1 MEILDKLKE
10 IVSKM
15 SLEADDY
22 NMNLAYNN
30 VLFVI
35 NQIQKEENGTKQG
48 IDSGGNS
55 QGNNEAALYR
65 KL

>member
-35 NQIQKEENGTKQG
+35 NQIQKEESEKKSNNLRLIKEENGTK
-48 IDSGGNS
+48 
-55 QGNNEAALYR
+55 
-65 KL
+65 